1 MPAFDVRDGSLSVER
16 FPVVEGDALAQMEGE
31 LCAIVAHFPA
41 FRKHRLDLAVD
52 IFHEGFVDEF
62 LCWAVVGD
70 HVERREGGRFADC
83 RDVEHLFVAL
93 CRGTAAF
100 STAATAAEKA

>member
-1 MPAFDVRDGSLSVER
+1 MPAFDVRDGCLSVER

-41 FRKHRLDLAVD
+41 FCEHRLDLTVN

-62 LCWAVVGD
+62 LGWAVVGD